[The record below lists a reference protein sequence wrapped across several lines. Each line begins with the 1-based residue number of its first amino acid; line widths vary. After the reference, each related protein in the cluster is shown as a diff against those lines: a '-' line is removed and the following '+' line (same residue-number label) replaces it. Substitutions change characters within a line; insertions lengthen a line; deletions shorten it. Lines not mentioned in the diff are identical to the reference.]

1 MSRKAVKG
9 GLKSMALLGFDSI
22 LMEIGSTQESLNRAA
37 TPPSLKMRLEGELWM
52 QSRKTGR
59 EAEHKGSK
67 ENIEEMQNNRGW
79 TELPDVSGKKNLLMD
94 PGWWQWG
101 RKAQPG
107 AGQPYKDYPVQPE
120 GQGRRKKVGPEEET
134 KSGRKRGLPER
145 VPPKSLG
152 APSKLPQNPPSIPPP
167 PARPLTERVE
177 KVRDLLDATGDDLN
191 VLPVRPVLVNLPLH
205 RVLLP
210 SHGCRL
216 RKSDCAGAP
225 TPQAARAPAP
235 PVHAHLSAPTNR
247 PAYCCAGATCQ
258 ARSWV
263 LLCLHAAENSCLN
276 SGGED
281 RVCTHQESDP
291 SQTGSLAVRVVRE
304 RLGPHHPFS

>member
-1 MSRKAVKG
+1 M
-9 GLKSMALLGFDSI
+9 
-22 LMEIGSTQESLNRAA
+22 
-37 TPPSLKMRLEGELWM
+37 
-52 QSRKTGR
+52 
-59 EAEHKGSK
+59 
-67 ENIEEMQNNRGW
+67 
-79 TELPDVSGKKNLLMD
+79 
-94 PGWWQWG
+94 
-101 RKAQPG
+101 
-107 AGQPYKDYPVQPE
+107 QPE

-134 KSGRKRGLPER
+134 KSGRKRGLPDR

-225 TPQAARAPAP
+225 TPPGRPCACAASSRPSFGTHESTGILLRRRDVSSPLLSFTLP
-235 PVHAHLSAPTNR
+235 PR
-247 PAYCCAGATCQ
+247 
-258 ARSWV
+258 R
-263 LLCLHAAENSCLN
+263 
-276 SGGED
+276 
-281 RVCTHQESDP
+281 
-291 SQTGSLAVRVVRE
+291 
-304 RLGPHHPFS
+304 